1 MLQRAETHRK
11 GASMQGI
18 AFGPTIRLLRQAKGI
33 SLREMARQLGVSPAF
48 LSQIEAGRQHKI
60 PKARIVQV
68 ADMLGVSEGYLLGTA
83 KQIHPDLIR
92 FLSETP
98 EAAEFMTTAMRS
110 GLAAEDFTQLRE
122 LVEERK
128 GRGGLRRTALP
139 RPKKKKKPAGG
150 EDLDEYL
157 DAMLCM
163 TNVGVQNKERLFQ
176 RFIKPMVK
184 RNKTVSAEVLLE
196 RMLKRE
202 RQSPTSVG
210 GGVAIPHAFV
220 SGLDKPVIGVF
231 LLKRAIQ
238 YGPTKEDRVKTVF
251 FLVGRES
258 APEYHLPL
266 LARIARLCSTPE
278 FLDVLSKS
286 KSGRD
291 VYKTVLNWDKRI
303 SN

>member
-1 MLQRAETHRK
+1 MQVETSRK
-11 GASMQGI
+11 GVDMQGI
-18 AFGPTIRLLRQAKGI
+18 SFGPTIRLLRQAKGI

-83 KQIHPDLIR
+83 RQVHPDLIS
-92 FLSETP
+92 FLGETP
-98 EAAEFMTTAMRS
+98 EAAEFMTAAMRN
-110 GLAAEDFTQLRE
+110 GLAAEDFTHLRE
-122 LVEERK
+122 LVEERN
-128 GRGGLRRTALP
+128 GRGGFARTTLP
-139 RPKKKKKPAGG
+139 RPKKKKAKAIP
-150 EDLDEYL
+150 EDIGSYL
-157 DAMLCM
+157 DSTLCM
-163 TNVGVQNKERLFQ
+163 TNVGVQNKDRLFQ
-176 RFIKPMVK
+176 RFVKQLAK
-184 RNKTVSAEVLLE
+184 RNKAVASDNLLE
-196 RMLKRE
+196 KMEKRE

-220 SGLDKPVIGVF
+220 DDIDRPMIGVL

-238 YGPTKEDRVKTVF
+238 YGPTNEDRVKTVF
-251 FLVGRES
+251 FLVGKEGD
-258 APEYHLPL
+258 PQQHLPL

-278 FLDVLSKS
+278 FLDVLGKS

-291 VYKTVLNWDKRI
+291 VYKTVINWDKRI